1 VVADEI
7 KELAERTSSS
17 TREITTL
24 IKGVQEET
32 RRAVSAITQVEQS
45 ITTGEQ
51 LSESSGKALVKIVE
65 GVRKANSQVA
75 EIARAAVEQAK
86 GSLMIREAMEKVS
99 EMVEQIARAS
109 REQGKGSEMIM
120 TAVERM
126 KGLTGQVRSSTREQS
141 TAGGHISRSTEH
153 ILEMVSQIKRACDEQ
168 TRGSEQIVIAVHG
181 IQEST
186 EVNHDAA
193 QVMDDSVVR
202 LSRQIEVLQKE
213 MGNFTIT
220 KKTDGRHEQNQE
232 EV

>member
-7 KELAERTSSS
+7 KELAERTSNS
-17 TREITTL
+17 TREITQL

-32 RRAVSAITQVEQS
+32 RRAVTAITQAEQS
-45 ITTGEQ
+45 IISGEQ

-65 GVRKANSQVA
+65 GVRKTNSQMA
-75 EIARAAVEQAK
+75 EIARAAVEQAR
-86 GSLMIREAMEKVS
+86 GSQMIREAMEKVA

-109 REQGKGSEMIM
+109 REQGKGSELIM

-126 KGLTGQVRSSTREQS
+126 KGLTGQVRSSTREQNS
-141 TAGGHISRSTEH
+141 AGVFISRSTEH
-153 ILEMVSQIKRACDEQ
+153 ILDMVQQIKRACDEQ
-168 TRGSEQIVIAVHG
+168 TRGSDQIVFAVHG

-186 EVNHDAA
+186 EVNHEAA
-193 QVMDDSVVR
+193 RVMDDSVVR

-213 MGNFTIT
+213 MGNFIIT
-220 KKTDGRHEQNQE
+220 KKMDGDYEQNKG